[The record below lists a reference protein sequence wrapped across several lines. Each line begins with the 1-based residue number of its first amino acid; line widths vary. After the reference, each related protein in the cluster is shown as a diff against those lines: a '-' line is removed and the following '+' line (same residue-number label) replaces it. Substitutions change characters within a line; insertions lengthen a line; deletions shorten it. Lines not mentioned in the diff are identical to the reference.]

1 MNRTLVAYFS
11 ASGSSGFGNTAAEL
25 RPSAPGAEI
34 TESRVLS
41 GVLTDAKLRALADE
55 LGK

>member
-11 ASGSSGFGNTAAEL
+11 ASGRTAKAAEL

-41 GVLTDAKLRALADE
+41 GVITDAKLRALADE